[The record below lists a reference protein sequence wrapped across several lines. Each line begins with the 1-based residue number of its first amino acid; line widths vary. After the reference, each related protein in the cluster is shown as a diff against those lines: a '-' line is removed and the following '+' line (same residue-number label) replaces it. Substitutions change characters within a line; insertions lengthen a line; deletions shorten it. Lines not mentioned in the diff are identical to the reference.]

1 MPDNRSDEGYQKT
14 RRSKGAGSDM
24 RCAFLG
30 LIATFREERNFRI
43 ETVAAVLVIAAGII
57 LRISAVEFAIVIG
70 VIALVMCLEVINS
83 AVERTM
89 NAMSAQHDPLIGRI
103 KDMAAGAVFLAVV
116 ASVAVGLFIFLP
128 HLSEFI
134 SRF

>member
-1 MPDNRSDEGYQKT
+1 MPDYRSGEGNQNP
-14 RRSKGAGSDM
+14 RWSKSAFSDM

-43 ETVAAVLVIAAGII
+43 ETVAAILAIAAGII
-57 LRISAVEFAIVIG
+57 LRISAVEFAVVVG

-89 NAMSAQHDPLIGRI
+89 NAMNVQYDPLIGRI
-103 KDMAAGAVFLAVV
+103 KDMAAGAVFLAVT
-116 ASVAVGLFIFLP
+116 ASVAIGLFIFLP
-128 HLSEFI
+128 HLSEFF